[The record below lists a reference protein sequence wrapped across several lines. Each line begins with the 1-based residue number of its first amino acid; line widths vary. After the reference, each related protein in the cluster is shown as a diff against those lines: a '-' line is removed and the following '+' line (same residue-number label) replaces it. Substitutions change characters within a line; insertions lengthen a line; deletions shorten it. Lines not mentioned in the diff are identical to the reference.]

1 MTRIQAF
8 ELFAVDLP
16 FRKPFEHAAAS
27 RVASGSIFLKCIT
40 ESGTV
45 GFGES
50 LPRDYVTG
58 ETREQAFL
66 LLKETIL
73 PHLVGMRFQSVEDVR
88 SFLQRCD
95 GKAPPE
101 WVPPH
106 TPQTAA
112 WAAVDLCLLDAI
124 GRRFNESIRF
134 GGQSRVDPAF
144 RYSAVLSAGRGLPF
158 LASLLRTRLFGFR
171 HAKLKVAGEGALSSV
186 RLARLVLGRSLDIRV
201 DANMAWDV
209 RQAVSIMRSLAR
221 YGIHLFEQPLRADDI
236 EGLAQLV
243 RETNLG
249 VIVDEGVTDRDSL
262 EALIARRAGTAVN
275 IRIAKCGGLVASF
288 NRCLRAREEGL
299 TLQVGCQV
307 GESSLLSAAQVIL
320 LAGLLGVKYGE
331 GCFGRY
337 LLREDPGGP
346 PMQFRYG
353 GRPPAL
359 PKGPGLG
366 VEVDEKVLSRFSV
379 GKETIGAL

>member
-1 MTRIQAF
+1 MTRIGAF

-27 RVASGSIFLKCIT
+27 RVASDSIFLKCVT

-66 LLKETIL
+66 VLKEKIL
-73 PHLVGMRFQSVEDVR
+73 PHLVGMAFQSVEEVR
-88 SFLQRCD
+88 SFLEKCD

-101 WVPPH
+101 WISPH

-112 WAAVDLCLLDAI
+112 WAAVDLGLLDTI
-124 GRRFNESIRF
+124 GREFNEPIRF
-134 GGQSRVDPAF
+134 GSQSRVDPSF
-144 RYSAVLSAGRGLPF
+144 RYSAVLSAGRVVPF
-158 LASLLRTRLFGFR
+158 LTSLLRIRLFGFR
-171 HAKLKVAGEGALSSV
+171 DAKIKVAGEGALASA
-186 RLARLVLGRSLDIRV
+186 RLARLVLGRSFDIRV

-209 RQAVSIMRSLAR
+209 PQAASIMQSLSP
-221 YGIHLFEQPLRADDI
+221 YGIRLFEQPVRADDI
-236 EGLAQLV
+236 EGLARLV
-243 RETNLG
+243 RDTGLG
-249 VIVDEGVTDRDSL
+249 VMVDEGVTDRDSL
-262 EALIARRAGTAVN
+262 ETLIARRACTAVN
-275 IRIAKCGGLVASF
+275 IRISKCGGLVASF
-288 NRCLRAREEGL
+288 NRCLRARAEGL

-307 GESSLLSAAQVIL
+307 GESSLLSAAQLIL
-320 LAGLLGVKYGE
+320 LAGSQGVEYGE

-337 LLREDPGGP
+337 LLREDPVGP
-346 PMQFRYG
+346 LMQFGYG

-366 VEVDEKVLSRFSV
+366 VQVDEKVLSRFSV
-379 GKETIGAL
+379 TREAIGAL

>member
-16 FRKPFEHAAAS
+16 FRKPFDHAAAS
-27 RVASGSIFLKCIT
+27 RVASDSIFLKCIT

-66 LLKETIL
+66 LLKDTIL
-73 PHLVGMRFQSVEDVR
+73 PHLVGMPFQSVDDVR

-124 GRRFNESIRF
+124 GRSFNEPIRF

-158 LASLLRTRLFGFR
+158 LTSLLRIRLFGFR

-186 RLARLVLGRSLDIRV
+186 RLARLVLGRSLDLRV
-201 DANMAWDV
+201 DANMAWDIP
-209 RQAVSIMRSLAR
+209 QAVSTMRSLAR

-243 RETNLG
+243 RETSLG
-249 VIVDEGVTDRDSL
+249 VIVDEGVTDRASL
-262 EALIARRAGTAVN
+262 ETLIARRACTGVN
-275 IRIAKCGGLVASF
+275 IRIAKCGGLLASF
-288 NRCLRAREEGL
+288 NRCLRAHEEGL

-320 LAGLLGVKYGE
+320 LSGLLGVKYGE
-331 GCFGRY
+331 GCFGGY

-346 PMQFRYG
+346 RMQFRYG
-353 GRPPAL
+353 GRPPEL

-366 VEVDEKVLSRFSV
+366 VQVDERVLSRFAV
-379 GKETIGAL
+379 RRETIGAP

>member
-1 MTRIQAF
+1 MTRIRAF

-16 FRKPFEHAAAS
+16 FRRPFEHAAAS
-27 RVASGSIFLKCIT
+27 RVVSDSIFLKCIT
-40 ESGTV
+40 DSGIV

-66 LLKETIL
+66 LLKERVL
-73 PHLVGMRFQSVEDVR
+73 PHLVGMAFQSLEDVR
-88 SFLQRCD
+88 SFLWRCD

-101 WVPPH
+101 WVHPR

-124 GRRFNESIRF
+124 GRRFKEPIRF
-134 GGQSRVDPAF
+134 GGRSRVDPAF
-144 RYSAVLSAGRGLPF
+144 RYSAVLSAGRGLRF
-158 LASLLRTRLFGFR
+158 LASLLRIRLFGFR
-171 HAKLKVAGEGALSSV
+171 HAKLKVAGKNALPSV
-186 RLARLVLGRSLDIRV
+186 RLARRVLGGSIDLRV
-201 DANMAWDV
+201 DANMAWDLP
-209 RQAVSIMRSLAR
+209 QAVTVMRSLAP
-221 YGIHLFEQPLRADDI
+221 YGIRLFEQPLRAEDV
-236 EGLAQLV
+236 EGLARLV
-243 RETNLG
+243 KYTSLG
-249 VIVDEGVTDRDSL
+249 VMVDEGITDRDSL
-262 EALIARRAGTAVN
+262 ETLIARRACTAVN

-288 NRCLRAREEGL
+288 NRCLRVREEGL
-299 TLQVGCQV
+299 ALQVGCQV

-320 LAGLLGVKYGE
+320 LAGLREVKYGE

-337 LLREDPGGP
+337 LLREDPVGP
-346 PMQFRYG
+346 LMQFRYG

-366 VEVDEKVLSRFSV
+366 VQVDEKVLSRFSV
-379 GKETIGAL
+379 KREMIGAL

>member
-1 MTRIQAF
+1 MTRIRAF
-8 ELFAVDLP
+8 ELFAVELP
-16 FRKPFEHAAAS
+16 FRKPFEHAAAF
-27 RVASGSIFLKCIT
+27 RAASDSIFLKCIT

-66 LLKETIL
+66 LLKEKVL
-73 PHLVGMRFQSVEDVR
+73 PHLVGMAFQSVEDVR

-112 WAAVDLCLLDAI
+112 WASVDLCLLDAV
-124 GRRFNESIRF
+124 GRRFNEPIRF
-134 GGQSRVDPAF
+134 GDQSRVDPAF

-158 LASLLRTRLFGFR
+158 LTSLLRIRLFGFR
-171 HAKLKVAGEGALSSV
+171 HAKLKVAGEGALPSV
-186 RLARLVLGRSLDIRV
+186 RLARLVLGRRVDIRV

-209 RQAVSIMRSLAR
+209 PQAVSIMRSLAR

-236 EGLAQLV
+236 EGFARLV
-243 RETNLG
+243 KDTSLG
-249 VIVDEGVTDRDSL
+249 VMVDEGVTDRDSL
-262 EALIARRAGTAVN
+262 ETLIARRACTAVN
-275 IRIAKCGGLVASF
+275 IRIAKCGGLMASF

-320 LAGLLGVKYGE
+320 LAGLQGVKYGE

-337 LLREDPGGP
+337 LLREDPVGP
-346 PMQFRYG
+346 LMQFRYG

-366 VEVDEKVLSRFSV
+366 VQVDEKVLSRFLV
-379 GKETIGAL
+379 KRETIGTL

>member
-1 MTRIQAF
+1 MTRIRAF

-16 FRKPFEHAAAS
+16 FRKPFKHAAAT
-27 RVASGSIFLKCIT
+27 RVASDSIFLRCIT

-45 GFGES
+45 GFGET

-66 LLKETIL
+66 LLKEKIL
-73 PHLVGMRFQSVEDVR
+73 PHLVGMPFRSVDDVR
-88 SFLQRCD
+88 SFLHRCD
-95 GKAPPE
+95 GRAPPE

-106 TPQTAA
+106 TPQIAA
-112 WAAVDLCLLDAI
+112 WAAVDLALLDAV
-124 GRRFNESIRF
+124 GRRFNEPIRF
-134 GGQSRVDPAF
+134 GGRGYVDPAF
-144 RYSAVLSAGRGLPF
+144 RYSGVLSAGGGLPF
-158 LASLLRTRLFGFR
+158 LTSLLRIRLFGFR

-201 DANMAWDV
+201 DANMAWDLP
-209 RQAVSIMRSLAR
+209 QAVNIMRSLSP

-236 EGLAQLV
+236 EGLARLV
-243 RETNLG
+243 RDTGLG
-249 VIVDEGVTDRDSL
+249 VMVDEGVTNRDLL
-262 EALIARRAGTAVN
+262 ETHIARQACTAVN
-275 IRIAKCGGLVASF
+275 IRISKCGGLVASL
-288 NRCLRAREEGL
+288 NRCRRAREEGL

-307 GESSLLSAAQVIL
+307 GESSLLSAAQLIL
-320 LAGLLGVKYGE
+320 LAGLQGVKYGE

-337 LLREDPGGP
+337 LLRDDPVLP
-346 PMQFRYG
+346 LMQFGYG

-366 VEVDEKVLSRFSV
+366 VQVDEKALSRFSV
-379 GKETIGAL
+379 RRERIGTL

>member
-1 MTRIQAF
+1 MTRIRAF
-8 ELFAVDLP
+8 EVFAVDLP
-16 FRKPFEHAAAS
+16 FRKPFEHAAAC
-27 RVASGSIFLKCIT
+27 RVASDSIFLKCIT

-66 LLKETIL
+66 LLKEKIL
-73 PHLVGMRFQSVEDVR
+73 PRLVGMGFQSVDDVR

-124 GRRFNESIRF
+124 GRVFNEPIRF
-134 GGQSRVDPAF
+134 GGQGRVDPAF
-144 RYSAVLSAGRGLPF
+144 RYSAVLSAGRGLSF
-158 LASLLRTRLFGFR
+158 LTSLLRIRLFGFR

-201 DANMAWDV
+201 DANMAWAAP
-209 RQAVSIMRSLAR
+209 QAVSIMRSLAR

-236 EGLAQLV
+236 EGLARLV
-243 RETNLG
+243 RDTSLS
-249 VIVDEGVTDRDSL
+249 VMVDEGVTDRESL
-262 EALIARRAGTAVN
+262 ETLIARRACTAVN

-288 NRCLRAREEGL
+288 NRCLRALEEGL

-320 LAGLLGVKYGE
+320 LAGLQGVKYGE

-337 LLREDPGGP
+337 LLREDPVGP
-346 PMQFRYG
+346 LMQFRYG
-353 GRPPAL
+353 GRPPPLA
-359 PKGPGLG
+359 KGPGLG
-366 VEVDEKVLSRFSV
+366 MQVDEKALNRFSV
-379 GKETIGAL
+379 RRETIGAP

>member
-1 MTRIQAF
+1 MARIGAF

-16 FRKPFEHAAAS
+16 FRRPFEHAAAS
-27 RVASGSIFLKCIT
+27 RVASDSIFLKCIT
-40 ESGTV
+40 ESGAV

-66 LLKETIL
+66 LLKEKVL
-73 PHLVGMRFQSVEDVR
+73 PHLVGMAFESVAEVR
-88 SFLQRCD
+88 SFLQQCD

-112 WAAVDLCLLDAI
+112 WAAVDLGLLDAV
-124 GRRFNESIRF
+124 GREFNEPIRF
-134 GGQSRVDPAF
+134 GGQGRVDPVF

-158 LASLLRTRLFGFR
+158 LTSLLRIRLFGFR
-171 HAKLKVAGEGALSSV
+171 NAKLKVAGEGALPSA
-186 RLARLVLGRSLDIRV
+186 RLARLVLGRSLDLRV
-201 DANMAWDV
+201 DANMAWDAA
-209 RQAVSIMRSLAR
+209 QAASIMRSLSR
-221 YGIHLFEQPLRADDI
+221 YGIHLFEQPVRADDI
-236 EGLAQLV
+236 EGLARLV
-243 RETNLG
+243 RDTGLG
-249 VIVDEGVTDRDSL
+249 VMVDEGVTDRDSL
-262 EALIARRAGTAVN
+262 ERLIARRACTAVN
-275 IRIAKCGGLVASF
+275 IRISKCGGLVASF
-288 NRCLRAREEGL
+288 NRCLRARAADL

-320 LAGLLGVKYGE
+320 LSSLQGVKYGE
-331 GCFGRY
+331 GCFGRH
-337 LLREDPGGP
+337 LLREDPVVP
-346 PMQFRYG
+346 LMQFGYG

-366 VEVDEKVLSRFSV
+366 VEVDERVLSRFSV
-379 GKETIGAL
+379 RRETVGAV